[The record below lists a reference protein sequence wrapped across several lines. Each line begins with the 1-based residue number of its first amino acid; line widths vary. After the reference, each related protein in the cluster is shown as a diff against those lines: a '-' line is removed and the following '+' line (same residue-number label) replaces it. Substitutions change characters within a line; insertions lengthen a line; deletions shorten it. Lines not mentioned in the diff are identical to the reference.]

1 LINRNNRNG
10 YEKWTFFIYFRPI
23 EDTREDASTSIKSET
38 LTTTP
43 PYVIQAY
50 EIASLKNTQV

>member
-1 LINRNNRNG
+1 MVMKNG
-10 YEKWTFFIYFRPI
+10 HFFIYFRPI
-23 EDTREDASTSIKSET
+23 EDTREDASTSIKLET

-50 EIASLKNTQV
+50 ELLLLKTSF